1 MLAAAPLNPRPFR
14 MPDFKELD
22 LHVQA
27 RASDAG
33 FLNLFEQADVG
44 VLLAGSGVHFIDA
57 NPAACRM
64 LGYSRDELSGLD
76 LSDIVVQAAA
86 RDIAP
91 ALTATGSA
99 THCQEQRFRRKD
111 GSVFAVDVTSIG
123 LADGARLSIFGEIG
137 RVQTSRELLAAI
149 VDSSSDAIIGNDL
162 DGIVTSWNAGAEN
175 IFGFR
180 ADEIVGTPIDRLTPD
195 DRMGEEDI
203 ILDKLR
209 RGERVD
215 HLETVRRTKQGRLVD
230 VSIAVSPIRDA
241 RGRIAGASKI
251 VRDMTALTK
260 RTRDVERISRLYASL
275 SEINQAIVLTPSRE
289 VLFTRVCEALVD
301 RGAFSVAWVSWF
313 DPQTARLVPV
323 AVAGDHSGYVQSIQI
338 YGADH
343 HAEGRGPSGKAFR
356 DGKPHVSQDFAAD
369 PDMRPWLAEATRRGF
384 RSAAALPIRLAG
396 KVSGVLAVNADE
408 KDFFQDA
415 EMALLGQAASDISFG
430 LDSAAREEERR
441 QAEVV
446 AMAERAFS
454 DTIIESMAGVLY
466 LYDEHGQFLR
476 WNRDFEKVTG
486 YAAHEIVHMRPA
498 EFFSERDR
506 PLLTVKIEEVFE
518 KGESSVEAPLRAKD
532 GTSTPYFLTGRRIVF
547 GGRTC
552 LVGVGIDISERKR
565 AEEALREL
573 NEGLERKVTER
584 TVDLQTALARARA
597 ADQTKSA
604 FLATMSHELRTPLNS
619 IIGFSGIVL
628 QGLAGELNPEQK
640 KQLGMVRGSARH
652 LLALINDV
660 LDISKIE
667 AGELEVSFKAF
678 DIAASIERMVA
689 SIMPMAEKK
698 GLALSA
704 DLGDL
709 PREFISDQRRVEQM
723 LLNLLSNAVKF
734 TEQGSVKL
742 SATIASGMAGQD
754 GPALLVRVADT
765 GIGIQAEHLPKLFQA
780 FRQIDTGISRQH
792 EGTGLGL
799 AISRRLAERLGGG
812 IQVESE
818 FGRGS
823 VFTLVLPFKG
833 SV

>member
-1 MLAAAPLNPRPFR
+1 

-33 FLNLFEQADVG
+33 FLHLFEHAEVG

-149 VDSSSDAIIGNDL
+149 VDSSSDAIVGNDL
-162 DGIVTSWNAGAEN
+162 DGIVGSWNAAAEN
-175 IFGFR
+175 IFGYR
-180 ADEIVGTPIDRLTPD
+180 ADEIVGTSIDRLIPD
-195 DRMGEEDI
+195 DRRGEEDI

-215 HLETVRRTKQGRLVD
+215 HFETVRRTKEGRLVD
-230 VSIAVSPIRDA
+230 VSIAVSPIRDD

-251 VRDMTALTK
+251 VRDITALTK

-301 RGAFSVAWVSWF
+301 KGAFSVAWVSWF

-323 AVAGDHSGYVQSIQI
+323 AVAGDHSGYVQSIEV
-338 YGADH
+338 YGEDRAQ
-343 HAEGRGPSGKAFR
+343 GRGPSGKAFR
-356 DGKPHVSQDFAAD
+356 DGEPRISQDFSTD
-369 PDMRPWLAEATRRGF
+369 PDMQPWLAEATRRGF
-384 RSAAALPIRLAG
+384 RSSAALPIRVAG
-396 KVSGVLAVNADE
+396 KVCGVLAVNADE
-408 KDFFQDA
+408 TDFFQEA
-415 EMALLGQAASDISFG
+415 EMALLKEAASDISIG
-430 LDSAAREEERR
+430 LDASAREDERR
-441 QAEVV
+441 RVEAI
-446 AMAERAFS
+446 ARSERAFS

-476 WNRDFEKVTG
+476 WNRDFEIVTG
-486 YAAHEIVHMRPA
+486 YAAHEIERMHPA
-498 EFFSERDR
+498 EFFSDQDR
-506 PLLTVKIEEVFE
+506 PLLTTKIKEVFE
-518 KGESSVEAPLRAKD
+518 KGESSIEAPLLAKN
-532 GTSTPYFLTGRRIVF
+532 GKSTPYYLTGRRIVF
-547 GGRTC
+547 EGRTC
-552 LVGVGIDISERKR
+552 LIGVGIDISERKR

-678 DIAASIERMVA
+678 DIAASIERIVA

-742 SATIASGMAGQD
+742 SATIAPGIAGQD

-765 GIGIQAEHLPKLFQA
+765 GIGIQAEHLPKIFQA

-792 EGTGLGL
+792 DGTGLGL

-833 SV
+833 GV

>member
-1 MLAAAPLNPRPFR
+1 MR
-14 MPDFKELD
+14 
-22 LHVQA
+22 A
-27 RASDAG
+27 RASG
-33 FLNLFEQADVG
+33 G
-44 VLLAGSGVHFIDA
+44 
-57 NPAACRM
+57 
-64 LGYSRDELSGLD
+64 GL
-76 LSDIVVQAAA
+76 
-86 RDIAP
+86 
-91 ALTATGSA
+91 
-99 THCQEQRFRRKD
+99 
-111 GSVFAVDVTSIG
+111 
-123 LADGARLSIFGEIG
+123 GEIG
-137 RVQTSRELLAAI
+137 GDPASREMLAAI
-149 VDSSSDAIIGNDL
+149 VDSSLDAIVGKDL
-162 DGIVTSWNAGAEN
+162 NGIVTSWNAAAQN
-175 IFGFR
+175 IFGYR
-180 ADEIVGTPIDRLTPD
+180 ADEIVGTSIAQLMPD
-195 DRMGEEDI
+195 GSRGENDV
-203 ILDKLR
+203 ILDRLR
-209 RGERVD
+209 RGERLGV
-215 HLETVRRTKQGRLVD
+215 LETVRRTKEGALID
-230 VSIAVSPIRDA
+230 VSIAVSPISDVRGHLVGVSEIARD
-241 RGRIAGASKI
+241 ITAS
-251 VRDMTALTK
+251 RK
-260 RTRDVERISRLYASL
+260 RTRDLERISRIYASL
-275 SEINQAIVLTPSRE
+275 SQIDQAIVLTTDRDA
-289 VLFTRVCEALVD
+289 LFARVCEALVD

-313 DPQTARLVPV
+313 DSQTARLVPV

-338 YGADH
+338 YGADD

-356 DGKPHVSQDFAAD
+356 DGEPQVSQDFFTD
-369 PDMRPWLAEATRRGF
+369 PDMRPWLVEATRRGF

-396 KVSGVLAVNADE
+396 KVCGVLAVNADE
-408 KDFFQDA
+408 KDFFQEA

-446 AMAERAFS
+446 ARAERAFS

-476 WNRDFEKVTG
+476 WNHDFERVTG
-486 YAAHEIVHMRPA
+486 YAAHEIVRMHPA
-498 EFFSERDR
+498 EFFCDRDR
-506 PLLTVKIEEVFE
+506 PLLKAKISEVFA
-518 KGESSVEAPLRAKD
+518 KGEASVEAPLLAKN
-532 GTSTPYFLTGRRIVF
+532 GESTPYYLTGRRIVF

-573 NEGLERKVTER
+573 NESLERKVAER
-584 TVDLQTALARARA
+584 TVDLEAALARAKA

-678 DIAASIERMVA
+678 DVAASIQRVVA

-698 GLALSA
+698 GLVLSA
-704 DLGDL
+704 DLRDL
-709 PREFISDQRRVEQM
+709 PVAFIGDQRRVEQM

-742 SATIASGMAGQD
+742 SAKIASGMAGAD
-754 GPALLVRVADT
+754 KPVLLVRVADT

-780 FRQIDTGISRQH
+780 FRQLDTGISRQH

-799 AISRRLAERLGGG
+799 AISRRLAERLGGD

-823 VFTLVLPFKG
+823 VFTLVLPLRG
-833 SV
+833 DV